1 MAIFVHNE
9 PTCLSVIQ
17 EAKLPETFY
26 GIIESGLEPVIDVGI
41 PMNADHR
48 TRRSFSFVL

>member
-17 EAKLPETFY
+17 ENGLPETFY
-26 GIIESGLEPVIDVGI
+26 RVVEAGLEPAIEVEKCE
-41 PMNADHR
+41 M
-48 TRRSFSFVL
+48 LLCEC